1 MTFDIAINA
10 ITDGTIKQLFPPK
23 KEKTQD
29 FLKSLLKKT
38 DQQIFQSLNH
48 IL

>member
-23 KEKTQD
+23 KEKRQD
-29 FLKSLLKKT
+29 F
-38 DQQIFQSLNH
+38 
-48 IL
+48 